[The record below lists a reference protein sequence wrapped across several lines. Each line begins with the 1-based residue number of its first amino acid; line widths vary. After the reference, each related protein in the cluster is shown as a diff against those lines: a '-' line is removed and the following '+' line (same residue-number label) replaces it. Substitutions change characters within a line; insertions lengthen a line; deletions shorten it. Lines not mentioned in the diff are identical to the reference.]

1 MTESSTPAAVPAQ
14 PLAAEHVSAIVQGAV
29 SAVLHAGRSEVRAE
43 LAGHPFST
51 VLVAL
56 AIGFTFGIA
65 LGVAIA
71 LHL

>member
-1 MTESSTPAAVPAQ
+1 MAESTTTIVSSQ

-29 SAVLHAGRSEVRAE
+29 SAVLRAGRGEVRAE

-56 AIGFTFGIA
+56 AAGFTFGIA
-65 LGVAIA
+65 IGVAIA
-71 LHL
+71 LHI